1 MTNSGGVL
9 LTSVLVAEEKRLRT
23 PPVPAPRGLPC
34 APVLPG
40 PGLWAARGPA
50 AGAPSPGRPRRG
62 CVLSATHS
70 EASGDTR
77 PGKRAPTSEFRVQ
90 TDALQSP
97 VSTTLNKT
105 LMKQNS
111 SSRRTE
117 QASALECDSPRGRRQ
132 RLGVETP
139 QTRWTCPSLPLKWN
153 TARVLAPTGGGAW
166 GWARVRRKERDRQRG
181 RERERVEGSR
191 SAGSAGGERL

>member
-1 MTNSGGVL
+1 M
-9 LTSVLVAEEKRLRT
+9 RT
-23 PPVPAPRGLPC
+23 PPVPGPRAALC
-34 APVLPG
+34 EVLPG
-40 PGLWAARGPA
+40 PGLRAPCWPA

-77 PGKRAPTSEFRVQ
+77 PGKRAPKSEFRVQ

-97 VSTTLNKT
+97 VSTTLNKI

-117 QASALECDSPRGRRQ
+117 QASSLECESRQRQ
-132 RLGVETP
+132 RLGVETV
-139 QTRWTCPSLPLKWN
+139 QTRWTCPSLPLTWN
-153 TARVLAPTGGGAW
+153 TAPVLAPAGGGRV
-166 GWARVRRKERDRQRG
+166 GWARVRRKERGRQRG
-181 RERERVEGSR
+181 GAGAVGREPERWIRRRREAVNVPGT
-191 SAGSAGGERL
+191 L